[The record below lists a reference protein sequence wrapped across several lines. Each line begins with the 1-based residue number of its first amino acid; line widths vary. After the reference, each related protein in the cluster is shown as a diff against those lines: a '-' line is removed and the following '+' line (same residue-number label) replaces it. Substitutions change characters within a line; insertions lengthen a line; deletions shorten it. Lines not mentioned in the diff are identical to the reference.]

1 MLGAEVMKIAARDNA
16 VSRRQLMRRKVRSVA
31 QAIIDRIKILITVG
45 EKLLEAFDDEI
56 CLLEIADDVIR
67 SHDAFEVE
75 GDAVRRG
82 IFQRKDRLRRR
93 GHDSSPEN
101 AQPFRR
107 LDQAELNRVPVEPR
121 EIVELPARQRPSTAF
136 SIGFEKTRI
145 RRIGEE
151 RHMPE
156 DVMEDVGLLQI
167 FELRLRANEGAGRKA
182 PIGEMIE
189 EGVVRNQPGHRN
201 DAPAGHGPQSSAKIR
216 ELRNAGARQF
226 ELLLRRQELVAGPAG
241 QERRLA
247 GEQPVPTIVLLIA
260 VGGPVLIYR
269 PVRLSRRLRVSIL
282 AFVRELQSH
291 RGCPSWKPSLSNI

>member
-1 MLGAEVMKIAARDNA
+1 MEIAARDDA
-16 VSRRQLMRRKVRSVA
+16 VSWREFMRRKVRSVA

-75 GDAVRRG
+75 GDAVWRRV
-82 IFQRKDRLRRR
+82 FQRKDRLRRR
-93 GHDSSPEN
+93 GHDSGPEN

-107 LDQAELNRVPVEPR
+107 LDQAELDRVPVEPR
-121 EIVELPARQRPSTAF
+121 EIVELPARERASAALA
-136 SIGFEKTRI
+136 IGFEKARI
-145 RRIGEE
+145 GRIGEE

-167 FELRLRANEGAGRKA
+167 FKLRLRANECPGGKA

-189 EGVVRNQPGHRN
+189 EGVIGNQPGHRN
-201 DAPAGHGPQSSAKIR
+201 DAPAGHRPQSAAQIR

-226 ELLLRRQELVAGPAG
+226 ELLLRLQEFVAGPSG
-241 QERRLA
+241 QELRLA
-247 GEQPVPTIVLLIA
+247 GEQPVPAIVLLVA

-282 AFVRELQSH
+282 AFARELQSH